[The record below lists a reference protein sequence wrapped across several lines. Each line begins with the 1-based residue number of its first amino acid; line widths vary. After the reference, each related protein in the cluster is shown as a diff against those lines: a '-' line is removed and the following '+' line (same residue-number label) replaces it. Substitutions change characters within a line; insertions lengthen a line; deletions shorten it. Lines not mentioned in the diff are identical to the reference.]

1 MTPLLRQMLQVRV
14 ALTAVVQR
22 GWTSLER
29 LFCSKAQ
36 VAQRAAGRSEARK
49 RQEMEVDRLDRLRN
63 PGNYRG
69 R

>member
-1 MTPLLRQMLQVRV
+1 MLQVRV

-29 LFCSKAQ
+29 LFRSKAQ
-36 VAQRAAGRSEARK
+36 VAQQAAGKCEARK